1 MRWVMARFDR
11 DAAASLAAELGI
23 SPTLARLLG
32 ARGIT
37 NADSAWRYLNPR
49 LEHLHDPRLMLD
61 AKRAELRL
69 LHAIANQEK
78 ILIYGDYDVDGVMAV
93 VTLLTALRTLGA
105 KVECYIP
112 HRLTDGY
119 GMNVGAVNQAAA
131 AGARVIVSVDTGIRD
146 YEALARAA
154 ELGIDVIVTDHHLPG
169 DRLPAACAIL
179 NPRREGCEYPEK
191 NLAGVGVALKLAQ
204 VLLGTKLTGAVLRSY
219 LKVAAIGS
227 IADAVPL
234 TGENRIIA
242 HAGLDGLTQTAKAGS
257 AEGPVNGL
265 VALLSV
271 AGLGGRRV
279 SAADVAFRIAPR
291 INAAGR
297 MADARNVIK
306 LFDRPSRV
314 EAQTIAADLDELNGR
329 RQRVEDEIV
338 RDVEERVRTAPGAA
352 ERYTLVFAGEG
363 WHRGVIGIAAQRLA
377 DHFHRPALV
386 LSIEGSAAYGSGR
399 SIPGFHLLN
408 ALTASASLFTRF
420 GGHAQAAGF
429 SLPASRIQQLE
440 EQFEDYARSA
450 LSPEDLVPMLRIDAA
465 LELSDLTAGLYAE
478 VQQMEPFGRGNPAPV
493 FTAEAALVSEPR
505 ILKEKHLKLLVSA
518 GGKRFEA
525 IGWGLA
531 NLARSLAGS
540 RRAALAFSLSENTFQ
555 GLTSL
560 QLVLRDVKPVC

>member
-1 MRWVMARFDR
+1 MRWVMAKFDQEV
-11 DAAASLAAELGI
+11 AASLAAQLGI
-23 SPTLARLLG
+23 SRTLARLLA

-37 NADSAWRYLNPR
+37 NAESAWRFLNPR
-49 LEHLHDPRLMLD
+49 LDHLHNPRLMLD
-61 AKRAELRL
+61 VEAAELRVGR
-69 LHAIANQEK
+69 AIARQDP

-93 VTLLTALRTLGA
+93 VTLLAALRTLGA
-105 KVECYIP
+105 RVECYIP

-119 GMNVGAVNQAAA
+119 GMNVAAVDQASA

-179 NPRREGCEYPEK
+179 NPRRGDCTYPEK

-204 VLLGTKLTGAVLRSY
+204 ALLGAKLTEAALRAY

-234 TGENRIIA
+234 TGENRVIA
-242 HAGLDGLTQTAKAGS
+242 HAGLDGLTQTAAQGF
-257 AEGPVNGL
+257 ADGPANGM

-271 AGLGGRRV
+271 AGLTGRRV

-297 MADARNVIK
+297 MADARTVIT

-314 EAQTIAADLDELNGR
+314 EAQAIAAGLDELNQR

-338 RDVEERVRTAPGAA
+338 RDVEERVSAA
-352 ERYTLVFAGEG
+352 HDAAGRYTLVFAGEG

-377 DHFHRPALV
+377 DRFHRPALV
-386 LSIEGSAAYGSGR
+386 LSIEGSTAHGSGR
-399 SIPGFHLLN
+399 SIPRFHLLN
-408 ALTASASLFTRF
+408 ALAASASLFNRF

-440 EQFEDYARSA
+440 EEFEAYARSA
-450 LSPEDLVPMLRIDAA
+450 LTPEDLVPVLRIDAA
-465 LELSDLTAGLYAE
+465 LKLSDVTAELYAE

-493 FTAEAALVSEPR
+493 FSAEAVVASEPR
-505 ILKEKHLKLLVSA
+505 ILKEKHLKLIVA
-518 GGKRFEA
+518 GDGKRFEA

-531 NLARSLAGS
+531 SRAASLACG
-540 RRAALAFSLSENTFQ
+540 RRAELAFSLTENTFQ

-560 QLVLRDVKPVC
+560 QLTLRDVRPA